1 MSPEKEK
8 HQYTLGERK
17 NGLRILLV
25 YTFFMVT
32 GFTMLMP
39 MVAVHYVSDLGM
51 AAALVGMALA
61 ARQMTQQGLAI
72 GGGVLADLYGTKR
85 MIGLGVTVRAVGFAG
100 LAFADSVFPMFIALI
115 VSAIGGAL
123 FEAPYQAAMAALT
136 TDSDRTRYYSLSNW
150 VSGVASTVGP
160 LFGAVLVSFDF
171 MMVCLVSSALFF
183 LCLVVITR
191 LPAIHNGSQSV
202 QVANNIRLVG
212 QDRRFTSFI
221 LLMAGYWI
229 VAVQMG
235 SIIPLQ
241 AGLSSGSKSGA
252 GIALALSAAITIALQ
267 YHLTSKLSRTFSNHA
282 ILTAGIIVLSVGM
295 GAIALFESFSG
306 LLFCVAIIS
315 TGAVLVRPTYQAIVA
330 DTANPKALGTYLGV
344 SSLSLG
350 FGGAIGHIAGG
361 ALFDLSV
368 EVQVSALPWVAFA
381 IVGLIT
387 ATALYYWAR
396 RTQGLQLPLF
406 QTANK

>member
-1 MSPEKEK
+1 MSPEKEM
-8 HQYTLGERK
+8 HQYTPGERK
-17 NGLRILLV
+17 NGLHILLV

-39 MVAVHYVSDLGM
+39 MVAVHYVNDLGM
-51 AAALVGMALA
+51 AATLVGMALA
-61 ARQMTQQGLAI
+61 VRQMTQQGLAI

-100 LAFADSVFPMFIALI
+100 LAFADSVFPLFIALI

-136 TDSDRTRYYSLSNW
+136 TSSDRTRYYSLSNW
-150 VSGVASTVGP
+150 VSGVASTIGP
-160 LFGAVLVSFDF
+160 LLGAVLVSFDF

-191 LPAIHNGSQSV
+191 LPAIHNGSQSA

-212 QDRRFTSFI
+212 QDRRFTSLI
-221 LLMAGYWI
+221 LLMAGYWV

-235 SIIPLQ
+235 IIIPLQ

-267 YHLTSKLSRTFSNHA
+267 YHLTSRLSRSFSNHA
-282 ILTAGIIVLSVGM
+282 ILTAGIVVLSAGM

-368 EVQVSALPWVAFA
+368 KVQAPQLPWVTFA
-381 IVGLIT
+381 IIGLTT
-387 ATALYYWAR
+387 ATALHYWVR
-396 RTQGLQLPLF
+396 RTGIAA
-406 QTANK
+406 TAFSDCK